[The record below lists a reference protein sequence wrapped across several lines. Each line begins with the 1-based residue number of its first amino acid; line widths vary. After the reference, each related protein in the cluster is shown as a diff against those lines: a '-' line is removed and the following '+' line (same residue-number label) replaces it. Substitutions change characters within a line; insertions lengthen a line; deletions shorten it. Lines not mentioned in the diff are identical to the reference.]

1 MVLCHDNGWCRDA
14 HGTDSR
20 QVLTGVIGS
29 RIQYCT
35 SPEVFQ
41 YAYPYPSDLSPR
53 TLTMTPRRVIWIS
66 ASQPEAALGL
76 RYQQIVMHA
85 ISRDTSSFPRPCI
98 YLQLD
103 SGSEDMRQQEG
114 GEDGEE
120 EEEEAPV
127 EAEIRLVPED
137 AAKGE
142 QLSMVV
148 RGFGARVFCA

>member
-1 MVLCHDNGWCRDA
+1 MPIHVA
-14 HGTDSR
+14 YSFTY
-20 QVLTGVIGS
+20 I
-29 RIQYCT
+29 RI
-35 SPEVFQ
+35 P
-41 YAYPYPSDLSPR
+41 PDPSPR
-53 TLTMTPRRVIWIS
+53 APTIPSRRVIWIS

-142 QLSMVV
+142 QLGE
-148 RGFGARVFCA
+148 GFGACVLLCLGALVRLWCLVGRMTSGNGQQWAARGGLGRTE

>member
-1 MVLCHDNGWCRDA
+1 MPIHVA
-14 HGTDSR
+14 YSFTY
-20 QVLTGVIGS
+20 I
-29 RIQYCT
+29 RI
-35 SPEVFQ
+35 P
-41 YAYPYPSDLSPR
+41 PDPSPR
-53 TLTMTPRRVIWIS
+53 APTIPSRRVIWIS

-114 GEDGEE
+114 GEDDEEE
-120 EEEEAPV
+120 EEEEAPI

-142 QLSMVV
+142 QLSSEYGVV
-148 RGFGARVFCA
+148 